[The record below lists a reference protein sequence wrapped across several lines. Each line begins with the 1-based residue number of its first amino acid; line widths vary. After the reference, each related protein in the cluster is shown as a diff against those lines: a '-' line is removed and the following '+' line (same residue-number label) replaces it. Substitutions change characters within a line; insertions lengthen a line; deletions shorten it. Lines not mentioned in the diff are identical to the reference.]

1 MQSIVLKTRGA
12 IAWRFYHLV
21 AQSFTLLFRRILFW
35 WAPAVRAPWN
45 VSTLCRLQ
53 IGDTAECNSALRP
66 LGSSRFG
73 KCEMLVL
80 LCLSSM
86 SFGMAATNR
95 LEIQSVSGRP
105 EIRLPK
111 EPVAPV
117 AGMQY
122 RLKVE
127 ASPDLKT
134 WSPAGELAPGTN
146 AAFRL
151 SLNPEASYRFFR
163 LNASVEDTAA
173 APETAE
179 MFGYGRI
186 YREELLRAG
195 SLTPEQ
201 FAARH
206 APSLDY
212 LPAITFNPESV
223 KFWNDFNADPVA
235 YNASLPTNVTDRRT
249 YDFRMNPAE
258 MKLFLTNG
266 FVVSE
271 RLGSFS
277 FADIFYRI
285 FNDDLPVFVSADAVL
300 HAWHYSYQRLLEESE
315 ETQLLPTLQSILDGM
330 ANELAKQT
338 PAFRNGPLRDSL
350 ADADYILTVA
360 RSLLFGRQLP
370 AAFGSDTAVTSA
382 LASIASFQYV
392 PDPTGFPSFGTTRPQ
407 DFSQYRIRGHYER
420 TVGLGRYFQAFMW
433 TSRMDLRI
441 FQKDAPAQS
450 LRELGSAV
458 VLAHLLQASGQSGPW
473 RQLDNLIRLF
483 VGRADAMTF
492 AQLQPLLQ
500 AAGINSLEAITSLA
514 PLVKLQQDIVN
525 GNLGTQLYAGDVFY
539 SPFGP
544 EQVQLPRSFV
554 LTGQRF
560 VPDGWALAQVTFD
573 RILWDK
579 EIPGYT
585 VSGKV
590 LRRYTSALDAV
601 YGVLGN
607 RQIGWE
613 IAQRMLDT
621 GSRTNLRD
629 GLPYAHNLSA
639 VAATFDRISPAAW
652 EDSIYTRWLAALR
665 ALSAPTTD
673 AKFPQAMRTRA
684 WAMRTLNTQLA
695 SYTELKHD
703 TVLYAKQPYASSI
716 LCEYPAGFVEPVP
729 EFWRRMKEM
738 AAATAD
744 GLALL
749 PVAGF
754 VFVQPPAGTYPD
766 SIHVDLARQQAARI
780 SFCTNFV
787 QQMAVLEALAT
798 KELQQQP
805 FTQAETDFIRGLM
818 NRRDRDYYGPTFDG
832 WYPGLFY
839 KDYGQFTGPVG
850 TDGSNKSDPV
860 VTDIYTAPPDLIDP
874 KGGALHEAT
883 GNVDL
888 MLIAVDN
895 GPDRMMYAGPTM
907 SHYEFIVPGP
917 ALQRLADSEWL
928 QKLSAPATKPARPDW
943 TRGYLVPKP

>member
-1 MQSIVLKTRGA
+1 MQKKLLRSI
-12 IAWRFYHLV
+12 WPLV
-21 AQSFTLLFRRILFW
+21 
-35 WAPAVRAPWN
+35 
-45 VSTLCRLQ
+45 
-53 IGDTAECNSALRP
+53 
-66 LGSSRFG
+66 
-73 KCEMLVL
+73 
-80 LCLSSM
+80 CLSSL
-86 SFGMAATNR
+86 SFAMAATNR
-95 LEIQSVSGRP
+95 LDIQSVSGRP
-105 EIRLPK
+105 EIRLQR

-127 ASPDLKT
+127 GSPDLKN
-134 WSPAGELAPGTN
+134 WSLAGELAPGTN
-146 AAFRL
+146 VAFRL
-151 SLNPEASYRFFR
+151 SLNPDAPHRFFR
-163 LNASVEDTAA
+163 LNASLEDTGAD
-173 APETAE
+173 PDTAE
-179 MFGYGRI
+179 IFGYGRI
-186 YREELLRAG
+186 YREELLRTG
-195 SLTPEQ
+195 FLTPQQ
-201 FAARH
+201 FAAQH
-206 APSLDY
+206 APSSNY
-212 LPAITFNPESV
+212 LSAISFNEQSAQYFAAKIHPELFPSNTFNPQSA
-223 KFWNDFNADPVA
+223 KFWDAFNADPEVVNKGLPA
-235 YNASLPTNVTDRRT
+235 NSLDRRT
-249 YDFRMNPAE
+249 FDFRMNPAE
-258 MKLFLTNG
+258 MDLFLKNG

-277 FADIFYRI
+277 FADVFYRI
-285 FNDDLPVFVSADAVL
+285 YNDDLPVFISADAAL

-315 ETQLLPTLQSILDGM
+315 ETQLAPTLQAILDGM
-330 ANELAKQT
+330 AKELDKQT
-338 PAFRNGPLRDSL
+338 PAVRNGPLRDSL
-350 ADADYILTVA
+350 KDADYLLTVA
-360 RSLLFGRQLP
+360 RSLLAGQQVPSLF
-370 AAFGSDTAVTSA
+370 SDNPTVTNVSNALSA
-382 LASIASFQYV
+382 ISKLQFISN
-392 PDPTGFPSFGTTRPQ
+392 PPGFPIFGTTRPQ
-407 DFSQYRIRGHYER
+407 DFSQFKIRGHYER
-420 TVGLGRYFQAFMW
+420 SVGLGRYFQAFMW
-433 TSRMDLRI
+433 TARMDLRV
-441 FQKDAPAQS
+441 FQGTNEIDLAQAR
-450 LRELGSAV
+450 RELGTAV
-458 VLAHLLQASGQSGPW
+458 VLAHLLQASGKSGSW
-473 RQLDNLIRLF
+473 QQLDDVIRLF

-514 PLVKLQQDIVN
+514 LLTKLQQDIAN
-525 GNLGTQLYAGDVFY
+525 GTLGTQLYAGDVFY

-573 RILWDK
+573 RIRWNA

-585 VSGKV
+585 VAGKV

-601 YGVLGN
+601 YSVLGN

-639 VAATFDRISPAAW
+639 AAATFDRISPAAW

-673 AKFPQAMRTRA
+673 ARFPQTMRTRA
-684 WAMRTLNTQLA
+684 WTMRTLNTQLA

-703 TVLYAKQPYASSI
+703 TVLYAKQPYTVSY

-738 AAATAD
+738 ATATAD
-744 GLALL
+744 GLARL
-749 PVAGF
+749 PIAG
-754 VFVQPPAGTYPD
+754 VVMVQPINPPGGQDRIGVD
-766 SIHVDLARQQAARI
+766 SAVRNAQRI
-780 SFCTNFV
+780 SFCRNFA
-787 QQMAVLEALAT
+787 QQMAVLESLAA

-818 NRRDRDYYGPTFDG
+818 NRRDRDYLGPTFDG

-839 KDYGQFTGPVG
+839 KDYGQLGGGF
-850 TDGSNKSDPV
+850 DSNGSNQSDPLA
-860 VTDIYTAPPDLIDP
+860 TDIHTAPPDEFDP
-874 KGGALHEAT
+874 KGGVLHEAT

-888 MLIAVDN
+888 MLIVVDN

-917 ALQRLADSEWL
+917 SLQRLTDSEWNRIL
-928 QKLSAPATKPARPDW
+928 GAAPTKPARPDW